1 MEPLSLP
8 WWNLYRCP
16 GGTSIVALVGPLSL
30 PWQKLYRCPGGTSIV
45 ALVEPPI
52 VALVEPLSLPWW
64 NLYCCPGGTP
74 YRCPGGTS
82 IVALVEPLSL
92 PWWNLYCCP
101 AQGIA
106 QRQLSGR
113 VLCLNIFVFCKS
125 TVDGRIH
132 HFKPMYLARVIVY
145 LPVAVA
151 EKQVVKSTCTT
162 SLMALNFAS
171 SKSQRS

>member
-1 MEPLSLP
+1 MVCSDIYSKHCSFLLYSNGFYSIGLDIAVGWKSSERATAVAAKVHRRRWVLCRNWAEGGRGACGGP
-8 WWNLYRCP
+8 WWNLYRC
-16 GGTSIVALVGPLSL
+16 L
-30 PWQKLYRCPGGTSIV
+30 
-45 ALVEPPI
+45 
-52 VALVEPLSLPWW
+52 
-64 NLYCCPGGTP
+64 
-74 YRCPGGTS
+74 GGTS